1 MSSGNYGRRD
11 SRGYDERDYGAPRR
25 DSRDRVAGLYDDFDD
40 YNDRRRPPERRNDRG
55 YNSRPYDDRP
65 RSRSQSAYE
74 EYLDQPR
81 KKKGNGART
90 ARLIFASL
98 GVVALLV
105 ASVAATTVFNLIGR
119 INYMA
124 PSEMSGDENYS
135 DTDVGY
141 EVEEEVSVSDLSG
154 TDISG
159 TDLSATDASET
170 DAPPPDTTGPRSE
183 DGVVNI
189 LLLGSDSRYKSVK
202 DWNSGTDV
210 MIILTFNENT
220 KKIVMSSV
228 MRDSWVYVPGRNKY
242 AKLNSACAYHGG
254 PTRTVQTIEDTFGVK
269 LDGYAIVSFY
279 TFIKIVDKLGGVNVA
294 INKGELDNINYSI
307 AEVNEHWGIE
317 KTKGYLTKTGKN
329 VHLNGKQTMG
339 YCRCR
344 HSGNGDYER
353 TERQREVLQQL
364 IEKLKDKDISTVYSL
379 FDYVAS
385 QVSTDLTQDFITSML
400 FKAATYLS
408 YDIEQFRVPI
418 DGTCEGHYVN
428 KTTWALEFEVEPNR
442 EALAKA
448 IFGE

>member
-1 MSSGNYGRRD
+1 MFMSSGNYGRRD
-11 SRGYDERDYGAPRR
+11 SRGYDERDYGASRS

-40 YNDRRRPPERRNDRG
+40 YNDRHSAPERRNDRG
-55 YNSRPYDDRP
+55 YNSRPYDDKLQDMN
-65 RSRSQSAYE
+65 SSAYE
-74 EYLDQPR
+74 AYSDQPR
-81 KKKGNGART
+81 KKKGSGART
-90 ARLIFASL
+90 VRLIFASL

-105 ASVAATTVFNLIGR
+105 ASIAATTVFNLIGSV
-119 INYMA
+119 NYIA
-124 PSEMSGDENYS
+124 PSEMSGDEEYS

-141 EVEEEVSVSDLSG
+141 EVEDEISAADLSYSDLSDSD
-154 TDISG
+154 T
-159 TDLSATDASET
+159 SAADV
-170 DAPPPDTTGPRSE
+170 PPPPSVGPRSE

-202 DWNSGTDV
+202 DWNAATDV
-210 MIILTFNENT
+210 MIILTFNQNT
-220 KKIVMSSV
+220 QKIVMSSV
-228 MRDSWVYVPGRNKY
+228 MRDSWVYIPGRNKY
-242 AKLNSACAYHGG
+242 DKLNSACAYHGG
-254 PTRTVQTIEDTFGVK
+254 PARTVKTIENTFGVK

-279 TFIKIVDKLGGVNVA
+279 TFIKIVDKLGGVNVE

-307 AEVNEHWGIE
+307 ANVNTSWGIE
-317 KTKGYLTKTGKN
+317 MTKGFLTKTGKN

-364 IEKLKDKDISTVYSL
+364 IEKLKGKDISTVYSL
-379 FDYVAS
+379 FEYVAS